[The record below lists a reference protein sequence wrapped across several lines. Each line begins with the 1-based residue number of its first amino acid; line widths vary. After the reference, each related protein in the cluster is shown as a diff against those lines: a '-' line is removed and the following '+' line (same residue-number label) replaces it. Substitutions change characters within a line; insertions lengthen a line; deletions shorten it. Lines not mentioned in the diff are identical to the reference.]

1 MININDKKTNDEI
14 INKDD
19 DFIFLTEHID
29 GRPLVGEQSSELK
42 NISNWFNPIDE
53 FTRLTIFHHL
63 MSRPTSDST
72 YNYHVLIQ
80 IGGDDSVA
88 KSTGRLLAKFP
99 SNSLVIQF
107 DIKNEQWK
115 VLHGDLQT
123 QVKGKIRWAV
133 IGHGQYTGR
142 NQQSH
147 LEGYQ
152 AYQLITGLKYLK
164 NDVLKA
170 YPPNKI
176 VLAGCQLGR
185 GGVNENF
192 VFRASVELAK
202 YGIYLPVVGYNRPI
216 GITSDSKKITWPYNL
231 AGEKQST
238 KNWRLEININQTNQ
252 QSYINGKHASLY
264 FIDELRSG
272 ELEVW
277 QLIKDEHSTAM
288 DIFRDPNNEYKIDID
303 LIKKVAFNHDAYAI
317 FKQKLNAKETQFN
330 SDFRSEL
337 IREYE
342 NVGILETPLW
352 LMINKI
358 NVNANPQ
365 KINDTVK
372 IIIRSGR
379 GVVGKKYAEDLVNEL
394 PNSTL
399 LFQLNPNTM
408 EFFSEYGDIEHL
420 LKVTKQQWILID
432 NIHSEPGFIQNYAN
446 SLNVLKTRYG
456 FKMPENIIL
465 YLTDKKALLTKEEKV
480 IFGEELTS
488 KLKTNGIYT
497 KVFFENNFEPRH
509 KIKALLEDIS
519 IGNLLAEHIDI
530 NKHLYLKG
538 YFTFQD
544 GSVDKNK
551 INIAAYDPIIS
562 KKINKICDA
571 ENENDFSHM
580 WNSIFIDDDTTS
592 IKQQAI
598 EVKNILEFLS
608 LQPEKINYLG
618 KQSIKRLSE
627 LFPSGQGF
635 NHAEVLKLVQ
645 DPMKLREYNQYIDD
659 FLILYI
665 DIKTPFG
672 NEKSLKK
679 EFRLTLDLHE
689 KRKSNY
695 AALSQLSY
703 KVGFN
708 VTVNKLP
715 VEIHSFENICFLRF
729 LQHSNLTD
737 EQSLQLNEKF
747 EVLTKLTRKKELS
760 NITNKEQE
768 VLNRFDEIYQS
779 NLDLLGAVSNEINE
793 QSHILLFDN
802 MENNQIITF
811 QSDKEIYTITSYS
824 RNDKYFLTLSDTTGV
839 ELVIGHS
846 EFNQAKKHLSNVF
859 NDYINQEITQE
870 DGSVSTR
877 GNIAG
882 FKHKVGEA
890 LFGEVQ
896 IINTESEAYLRM
908 RQSIM
913 SELDIFFKSSAI
925 SVIDDTE
932 VTFGEQVTSLNKLR
946 DIGATINGEPLD
958 FKHIQVLNW
967 EGDVKFN
974 PDKLAFQLT
983 FLTEDLKDTNLIK
996 MLNKSLQN
1004 DQITRRID
1012 VNSEIQPRAV
1022 LHEQLQIIQGSQ
1034 LDNQAGVDK
1043 AVGDLRRIGM
1053 KLPAYAKIANYSG
1066 QGIGSTGIFLTI
1078 NSVYQLIDELDNP
1091 ALSEQEKREMQ
1102 KNLDLACAN
1111 AFFNYGDMVLQPILL
1126 KLAYKQYGSFNVS
1139 SKITA
1144 RITIIFNLIGMGLD
1158 IYQACEAFEQLDRVT
1173 NDKERQD
1180 LIVNGSLS
1188 IANIIVGG
1196 VTIIGIIIG
1205 SSVIPVVGLIVA
1217 GSLLIGGMVYTGIR
1231 AVEQIEDELGES
1243 LCWDEK
1249 AREGI
1254 RAALGFPPSD
1264 NILNRFSYKQHLAH
1278 FKNIN
1283 WQQDLDMFK
1292 SSFLYQGFDE
1302 HLQLVG
1308 KPILV
1313 EHIKHYIYYRN
1324 NSKIISS
1331 VEFVDVDSRGPLS
1344 HIDSDEIGPYYTIE
1358 QINFIRE
1365 NYHYDSQDNRW
1376 IKSFQT
1382 QRVNELNFN
1391 YRFRL
1396 VNKTPPIAY
1405 KNIGE
1410 EVANDI
1416 LVLNP
1421 EYDSL
1426 LLKQFLHKNELTTS
1440 YNIKKKQSVAT
1451 QLSSLSA
1458 SELRLFQ
1465 ARNNYTNTIH
1475 PDINNDI
1482 RVNRLGEEFL
1492 NQPIDI
1498 ARELLSENPR
1508 VIYEGMQNIG
1518 YRYENEAKQKNIS
1531 FNPGNGIDVIVG
1543 KKNSKNL
1550 FNINA
1555 GSKFLVGGEK
1565 DDITNLSLLFDN
1577 NIEEINEIY
1586 FDGNGGNNSIIIKDF
1601 PSNSKIDIDLNKE
1614 TSEVAFINH
1623 KVKKIHLHNV
1633 NDVMLIGDSSTTTEL
1648 LGNKESNTL
1657 DAGAMIAFIQGM
1669 EGDDHLIFE
1678 SGIVNGGEGDD
1689 NYFLR
1694 RVDWRNNQDEL
1705 NDDLLEL
1712 SAVIIE
1718 KIQGQSRVNL
1728 GYMLSEIKG
1737 ASISGNDLILTIEMK
1752 LEEPETK
1759 ILTLN
1764 VTLKNTYRID
1774 SNGRGIFHR
1783 YQLYTRDGFVLNTKL
1798 NNLDLSASHIISENI
1813 FNITYQGGAS
1823 STMSIDESE
1832 KTISVDNEIYDQPLW
1847 GDFKFHGLASKLE
1860 YKGENNDGHLLMVSR
1875 NSYITVTKGRD
1886 VYQVNPD
1893 QIFQGKIIFDFSNIK
1908 PEMENEFDMTI
1919 LLPYENGF
1927 DIKALGKS
1935 IFLYD
1940 KFSNEKIE
1948 ISFINL
1954 SYQISKEIHIKDGH
1968 GNLFRIKMGQDS
1980 YNIEPIEFLE
1990 LPTVNNDYIKIPK
2003 GYNFRYPI
2011 LDTNNG
2017 DDLIDDNSM
2026 IGNIINSGDG
2036 NDIIISN
2043 GGGNVLYGG
2052 NGDDYVYGGENSDLI
2067 LSDLGNDKLDGQGGN
2082 DHYLIDG
2089 SKGGGNT
2096 EILDQVG
2103 FNNIHLFNFKTQYE
2117 VIDEREETYHIYTSQ
2132 SNLRTVKVK
2141 MPKNNENSNNQVC
2154 HHQRL
2159 PSHMPAHIHNDGMAH
2174 LVRYLA
2180 EQRQYKK
2187 ELTPEQIWHP
2197 MDEFKNFSNELNF
2210 SSIIDTKTKNIHISE
2225 NTPFRRLFIRTKGP
2239 EQKVWDRSGV
2249 GRVFKAQA
2257 VTGAI
2262 SIPDGIY
2269 GNNVLYASISD
2280 TNLYGGE
2287 GNDVFISNGS
2297 NGLLTD
2303 ASGKN
2308 SFIING
2314 EIVGW
2319 NSLYSLGGEN
2329 TIYLINF
2336 NKDVIR
2342 EEPDHRSNATRYTY
2356 TSDQG
2361 RSVKIFQYPN
2371 TIAPTVVHV
2380 QSLEGQN
2387 EHSTQQ
2393 KLNHLV
2399 ETLATLRLQDE
2410 ENCIGIQDIEY
2421 LQKNWEP
2428 TNLVDNYMKKA
2439 S

>member
-1 MININDKKTNDEI
+1 MMNINDKKTNDEI
-14 INKDD
+14 ANKDD
-19 DFIFLTEHID
+19 DLIFFTEHVD
-29 GRPLVGEQSSELK
+29 DRPLVGEQSSELK

-53 FTRLTIFHHL
+53 FMRLKIFNHI
-63 MSRPTSDST
+63 MSKPINDST
-72 YNYHVLIQ
+72 YDYHVLIQ
-80 IGGDDSVA
+80 IGGDDAAA

-99 SNSLVIQF
+99 NNSLVIQF

-123 QVKGKIRWAV
+123 KVNGKIRWV
-133 IGHGQYTGR
+133 VVGHGQYTGR

-147 LEGYQ
+147 FEGYQ
-152 AYQLITGLKYLK
+152 AYQLIAGLRYLK
-164 NDVLKA
+164 SYVLKA

-185 GGVNENF
+185 GGLNENF

-202 YGIYLPVVGYNRPI
+202 QGIYLPVVGYNRPI
-216 GITSDSKKITWPYNL
+216 GVTSDSKKITWPYDL

-252 QSYINGKHASLY
+252 QGYINGKHASLY
-264 FIDELRSG
+264 FIDELRSS

-277 QLIKDEHSTAM
+277 QLIKDDHSTAM
-288 DIFRDPNNEYKIDID
+288 DIFRNPNNEYKIDVD

-317 FKQKLNAKETQFN
+317 FKQKLNAKDTQFN

-342 NVGILETPLW
+342 SVGILETPLW
-352 LMINKI
+352 LMINK
-358 NVNANPQ
+358 NDVNANPQ
-365 KINDTVK
+365 KFNDTVK

-379 GVVGKKYAEDLVNEL
+379 GAVGKKYAEDLVKDSPDSTLVFQVN
-394 PNSTL
+394 PNS
-399 LFQLNPNTM
+399 M

-420 LKVTKQQWILID
+420 LKASKQQWILID
-432 NIHSEPGFIQNYAN
+432 NLHSEPGFIQNYAN
-446 SLNVLKTRYG
+446 LLNVLKTRYG
-456 FKMPENIIL
+456 FKVPENIIL

-488 KLKTNGIYT
+488 NLKTNGIYT
-497 KVFFENNFEPRH
+497 KIFLENNFESRH
-509 KIKALLEDIS
+509 KIRALLEDIS
-519 IGNLLAEHIDI
+519 IGNLLVEHIDI

-551 INIAAYDPIIS
+551 LKIAAYDPIIS

-571 ENENDFSHM
+571 ESENDFSHM
-580 WNSIFIDDDTTS
+580 WDSIFIDDDTTRV
-592 IKQQAI
+592 KQQAI
-598 EVKNILEFLS
+598 EVKDILEFLS
-608 LQPEKINYLG
+608 HQPEKINYLS
-618 KQSIKRLSE
+618 KQSINRLSE
-627 LFPSGQGF
+627 LFPSRQGF

-645 DPMKLREYNQYIDD
+645 DPIKLREYNQHIEN
-659 FLILYI
+659 FLIVYI
-665 DIKTPFG
+665 DIETPFADK
-672 NEKSLKK
+672 KSLRK
-679 EFRLTLDLHE
+679 EFKLILDLNEIQKYNH
-689 KRKSNY
+689 S
-695 AALSQLSY
+695 ALSKFSY
-703 KVGFN
+703 KEGFD
-708 VTVNKLP
+708 VAVNKLP
-715 VEIHSFENICFLRF
+715 VEIHSFENICFLHF
-729 LQHSNLTD
+729 LQYSNLTD
-737 EQSLQLNEKF
+737 EQSLQLKEKIGI
-747 EVLTKLTRKKELS
+747 LTKLTRKKALGHIS
-760 NITNKEQE
+760 TQEQSF
-768 VLNRFDEIYQS
+768 LNRLDEIYQLNS
-779 NLDLLGAVSNEINE
+779 DLSGAVSNEISE
-793 QSHILLFDN
+793 QSHLLLFEKI
-802 MENNQIITF
+802 ENNQIITF
-811 QSDKEIYTITSYS
+811 QSDEEIYTITSYS

-839 ELVIGHS
+839 ELIISHS
-846 EFNQAKKHLSNVF
+846 EFSQAKKHLSSVF
-859 NDYINQEITQE
+859 NEYINQEITKE
-870 DGSVSTR
+870 DGTISTR
-877 GNIAG
+877 GSTAG

-896 IINTESEAYLRM
+896 IINTKSEAYLRM
-908 RQSIM
+908 QQSMI
-913 SELDIFFKSSAI
+913 SELDTFFKSSGI
-925 SVIDDTE
+925 SVTDDSE
-932 VTFGEQVTSLNKLR
+932 IIFGEQVTSLKKLR
-946 DIGATINGEPLD
+946 DIGVTINSEPLD
-958 FKHIQVLNW
+958 FKHIQNPNW
-967 EGDVKFN
+967 EDNVKFN
-974 PDKLAFQLT
+974 PDKLAFKLT
-983 FLTEDLKDTNLIK
+983 FLTGNEKDINLIK
-996 MLNKSLQN
+996 QLNKSLQ
-1004 DQITRRID
+1004 DDHIIRRID
-1012 VNSEIQPRAV
+1012 VNSMIQPRAV
-1022 LHEQLQIIQGSQ
+1022 LQEQLQIIQKSQ
-1034 LDNQAGVDK
+1034 FDNQASVDK
-1043 AVGDLRRIGM
+1043 IVHDLRRIGV
-1053 KLPAYAKIANYSG
+1053 KLPVYARMANYFG
-1066 QGIGSTGIFLTI
+1066 QGIGSTGMFLTI

-1091 ALSEQEKREMQ
+1091 NLSEQERREIQ

-1126 KLAYKQYGSFNVS
+1126 KLAYKQAGSFNAS

-1158 IYQACEAFEQLDRVT
+1158 IYQASEAFEQLDEVT

-1180 LIVNGSLS
+1180 LIVSGSLS

-1196 VTIIGIIIG
+1196 VTMIGIIIG
-1205 SSVIPVVGLIVA
+1205 SSAIPVVGLIVA

-1231 AVEQIEDELGES
+1231 AVEKIEEELGES
-1243 LCWDEK
+1243 LDWDEK

-1264 NILNRFSYKQHLAH
+1264 NILNRFSYKQHLTY

-1283 WQQDLDMFK
+1283 WQQDLDTFK

-1313 EHIKHYIYYRN
+1313 EHIKYYIYYRN
-1324 NSKIISS
+1324 ISKIISS
-1331 VEFVDVDSRGPLS
+1331 TEFGDVDKSEALR

-1365 NYHYDSQDNRW
+1365 NYHYESQYSRW
-1376 IKSFQT
+1376 VKNSQT
-1382 QRVNELNFN
+1382 QRVNEISFN

-1396 VNKTPPIAY
+1396 VNKTAPIAY

-1416 LVLNP
+1416 IVLNP

-1426 LLKQFLHKNELTTS
+1426 MLTEFLDKNKLVTS
-1440 YNIKKKQSVAT
+1440 YKIKKNQSVAT

-1475 PDINNDI
+1475 PDINSDV
-1482 RVNRLGEEFL
+1482 RVNRLGNEFL

-1531 FNPGNGIDVIVG
+1531 FNPGNGRDIIVG
-1543 KKNSKNL
+1543 KKDSRNL

-1565 DDITNLSLLFDN
+1565 NDITNLSLLFKYD
-1577 NIEEINEIY
+1577 IEESNEIY
-1586 FDGNGGNNSIIIKDF
+1586 FDGNGGNNSIIIKDI
-1601 PSNSKIDIDLNKE
+1601 PSNSKIDIDLNKR

-1623 KVKKIHLHNV
+1623 KVKKVHLRNV
-1633 NDVMLIGDSSTTTEL
+1633 NDVMLIGDSSTTAEL

-1657 DAGAMIAFIQGM
+1657 DAGTMIAFIQGM

-1694 RVDWRNNQDEL
+1694 RVDWRNNQNEL

-1718 KIQGQSRVNL
+1718 NTQGQSRVNL

-1737 ASISGNDLILTIEMK
+1737 ASIFGNDLILTIEMK
-1752 LEEPETK
+1752 SAEPETK
-1759 ILTLN
+1759 VLTLN
-1764 VTLKNTYRID
+1764 VTLKNTYKID
-1774 SNGRGIFHR
+1774 SGGRGMFHR

-1798 NNLDLSASHIISENI
+1798 NNLDPSASHIISENI

-1823 STMSIDESE
+1823 STISIDESE
-1832 KTISVDNEIYDQPLW
+1832 KTISVDAEIYHQPSW
-1847 GDFKFHGLASKLE
+1847 GNFKFHGLASKLE
-1860 YKGENNDGHLLMVSR
+1860 YKGGSNDDHLLMVSR
-1875 NSYITVTKGRD
+1875 NSHIMVTKGKD

-1908 PEMENEFDMTI
+1908 PGVENEFDMTI

-1927 DIKALGKS
+1927 NIKSLGKS

-1940 KFSNEKIE
+1940 KFGNDKIE

-1954 SYQISKEIHIKDGH
+1954 SYPISKEVYIKDGH
-1968 GNLFRIKMGQDS
+1968 GNLFRIKIGQDS
-1980 YNIEPIEFLE
+1980 HNIELIECLE
-1990 LPTVNNDYIKIPK
+1990 LPTENDDYIKIPK

-2011 LDTNNG
+2011 LDANDG
-2017 DDLIDDNSM
+2017 DDLIEDNSM
-2026 IGNIINSGDG
+2026 IGNIINSGEG
-2036 NDIIISN
+2036 NDIIISH

-2067 LSDLGNDKLDGQGGN
+2067 LSDLGNDKLNGQGGD

-2096 EILDQVG
+2096 EISDQIG
-2103 FNNIHLFNFKTQYE
+2103 FNSIHLFNFKAQYE
-2117 VIDEREETYHIYTSQ
+2117 VIDEREETYHLYTSQ

-2141 MPKNNENSNNQVC
+2141 MPQNNNNKIY
-2154 HHQRL
+2154 HHEWL
-2159 PSHMPAHIHNDGMAH
+2159 PSHMPVHIHNDGMAH

-2187 ELTPEQIWHP
+2187 ELAPEQIWHP
-2197 MDEFKNFSNELNF
+2197 MDEFKKFSNELSF
-2210 SSIIDTKTKNIHISE
+2210 LSIFNTKTKNIHISD
-2225 NTPFRRLFIRTKGP
+2225 NTPFRRLYIRTSGS
-2239 EQKVWDRSGV
+2239 EQKIWDKSGI

-2257 VTGAI
+2257 VIGAI
-2262 SIPDGIY
+2262 SIPDGVY
-2269 GNNVLYASISD
+2269 GNNVLYASTSD

-2303 ASGKN
+2303 ANGKN
-2308 SFIING
+2308 RFIING

-2319 NSLYSLGGEN
+2319 NSLYNLGGEN

-2342 EEPDHRSNATRYTY
+2342 EEPDHRSNATRYIY
-2356 TSDQG
+2356 TSEQG

-2393 KLNHLV
+2393 KLDHLV

-2410 ENCIGIQDIEY
+2410 EKGIGIQDIEH
-2421 LQKNWEP
+2421 LQLNWEP
-2428 TNLVDNYMKKA
+2428 ASFVDNYMKKA

>member
-1 MININDKKTNDEI
+1 M
-14 INKDD
+14 
-19 DFIFLTEHID
+19 
-29 GRPLVGEQSSELK
+29 
-42 NISNWFNPIDE
+42 W
-53 FTRLTIFHHL
+53 
-63 MSRPTSDST
+63 
-72 YNYHVLIQ
+72 
-80 IGGDDSVA
+80 
-88 KSTGRLLAKFP
+88 
-99 SNSLVIQF
+99 
-107 DIKNEQWK
+107 
-115 VLHGDLQT
+115 DL
-123 QVKGKIRWAV
+123 
-133 IGHGQYTGR
+133 
-142 NQQSH
+142 
-147 LEGYQ
+147 
-152 AYQLITGLKYLK
+152 
-164 NDVLKA
+164 
-170 YPPNKI
+170 
-176 VLAGCQLGR
+176 
-185 GGVNENF
+185 
-192 VFRASVELAK
+192 
-202 YGIYLPVVGYNRPI
+202 
-216 GITSDSKKITWPYNL
+216 
-231 AGEKQST
+231 
-238 KNWRLEININQTNQ
+238 
-252 QSYINGKHASLY
+252 
-264 FIDELRSG
+264 
-272 ELEVW
+272 
-277 QLIKDEHSTAM
+277 
-288 DIFRDPNNEYKIDID
+288 
-303 LIKKVAFNHDAYAI
+303 
-317 FKQKLNAKETQFN
+317 
-330 SDFRSEL
+330 
-337 IREYE
+337 
-342 NVGILETPLW
+342 
-352 LMINKI
+352 
-358 NVNANPQ
+358 
-365 KINDTVK
+365 
-372 IIIRSGR
+372 
-379 GVVGKKYAEDLVNEL
+379 
-394 PNSTL
+394 
-399 LFQLNPNTM
+399 
-408 EFFSEYGDIEHL
+408 
-420 LKVTKQQWILID
+420 
-432 NIHSEPGFIQNYAN
+432 
-446 SLNVLKTRYG
+446 
-456 FKMPENIIL
+456 
-465 YLTDKKALLTKEEKV
+465 
-480 IFGEELTS
+480 
-488 KLKTNGIYT
+488 
-497 KVFFENNFEPRH
+497 
-509 KIKALLEDIS
+509 
-519 IGNLLAEHIDI
+519 
-530 NKHLYLKG
+530 
-538 YFTFQD
+538 
-544 GSVDKNK
+544 
-551 INIAAYDPIIS
+551 
-562 KKINKICDA
+562 
-571 ENENDFSHM
+571 
-580 WNSIFIDDDTTS
+580 IFIDDDTTGV
-592 IKQQAI
+592 KQQAI
-598 EVKNILEFLS
+598 EVKEILGFLS
-608 LQPEKINYLG
+608 QQPEKLNYLS
-618 KQSIKRLSE
+618 QLSINRLNA
-627 LFPSGQGF
+627 LFPSGKGF

-645 DPMKLREYNQYIDD
+645 DPIKLREYNQYIDD
-659 FLILYI
+659 LLMLYI
-665 DIKTPFG
+665 DIEPSSG
-672 NEKSLKK
+672 NDNSLKK
-679 EFRLTLDLHE
+679 EFGLILDLHE
-689 KRKSNY
+689 KIKFNY

-703 KVGFN
+703 KEGFD
-708 VTVNKLP
+708 VAVNKLP
-715 VEIHSFENICFLRF
+715 VEMHSFENIYLLHF
-729 LQHSNLTD
+729 LQYSNLTD
-737 EQSLQLNEKF
+737 EQSLQLKEKL

-760 NITNKEQE
+760 NITSKEQE
-768 VLNRFDEIYQS
+768 VLNKFDEIYQS
-779 NLDLLGAVSNEINE
+779 NFDLLGAVSNEIDE
-793 QSHILLFDN
+793 QSHKLLFEN
-802 MENNQIITF
+802 IENNQNITF
-811 QSDKEIYTITSYS
+811 QSDKETYTITSYS

-846 EFNQAKKHLSNVF
+846 EFSQAKKHLSSVF
-859 NDYINQEITQE
+859 NEYINQEMTQE
-870 DGSVSTR
+870 DGKISTR

-896 IINTESEAYLRM
+896 IINTKSEAYQSM
-908 RQSIM
+908 QQSII
-913 SELDIFFKSSAI
+913 SELDTFFKSSGI
-925 SVIDDTE
+925 SVTDDSE
-932 VTFGEQVTSLNKLR
+932 IIFYEQVTSLKKLR
-946 DIGATINGEPLD
+946 DIGATINSEPLD
-958 FKHIQVLNW
+958 FKHTQLPNW
-967 EGDVKFN
+967 EDNVKFN

-983 FLTEDLKDTNLIK
+983 FLTENEKDINLIK
-996 MLNKSLQN
+996 MINKSLQ
-1004 DQITRRID
+1004 DDHITRRID
-1012 VNSEIQPRAV
+1012 VNSMIQPRAV
-1022 LHEQLQIIQGSQ
+1022 LQEQLQIIQKSQ
-1034 LDNQAGVDK
+1034 LDNPVGVDK
-1043 AVGDLRRIGM
+1043 TIEDLRRIGI
-1053 KLPAYAKIANYSG
+1053 KLPTYAKIANYFG

-1091 ALSEQEKREMQ
+1091 NLLEKERREIQ

-1126 KLAYKQYGSFNVS
+1126 KLAYKQAGSFNVS

-1196 VTIIGIIIG
+1196 VTMIGIIIG
-1205 SSVIPVVGLIVA
+1205 SSAIPVVGLIVA

-1231 AVEQIEDELGES
+1231 AVEKIEEELGES
-1243 LCWDEK
+1243 LGWDEK

-1264 NILNRFSYKQHLAH
+1264 NILNRFSYKQHLAY

-1283 WQQDLDMFK
+1283 WQQDLDTFK

-1331 VEFVDVDSRGPLS
+1331 AEFADVDNRGPLS

-1376 IKSFQT
+1376 VKSFQT

-1396 VNKTPPIAY
+1396 VNKTAPIAY

-1416 LVLNP
+1416 IVLNP

-1426 LLKQFLHKNELTTS
+1426 LLKQFLHKNELTTF

-1482 RVNRLGEEFL
+1482 RVNRLGSEFL

-1498 ARELLSENPR
+1498 ARELLSEKPR

-1531 FNPGNGIDVIVG
+1531 FNPGNGTDIIVG
-1543 KKNSKNL
+1543 KKDSRNL

-1565 DDITNLSLLFDN
+1565 DDITNLSLLFEYDVKEN
-1577 NIEEINEIY
+1577 NEIY
-1586 FDGNGGNNSIIIKDF
+1586 FDGNGGNNSIIIKDI
-1601 PSNSKIDIDLNKE
+1601 PSNSKIDIDLNKG

-1623 KVKKIHLHNV
+1623 KVKKVNLCNV
-1633 NDVMLIGDSSTTTEL
+1633 NDVMLIGHSTSTAEL

-1669 EGDDHLIFE
+1669 EGDDQLIFE
-1678 SGIVNGGEGDD
+1678 SGIVNGGEGNDS
-1689 NYFLR
+1689 YFLR
-1694 RVDWRNNQDEL
+1694 RVDWHNNQDKL
-1705 NDDLLEL
+1705 NDNLLEL

-1718 KIQGQSRVNL
+1718 NTQGQSRVNL
-1728 GYMLSEIKG
+1728 GYMLSEIKD

-1752 LEEPETK
+1752 SAEPETK
-1759 ILTLN
+1759 VLTLT
-1764 VTLKNTYRID
+1764 VTLKNMYKTD

-1783 YQLYTRDGFVLNTKL
+1783 YQLYTKDGFVLNTKL
-1798 NNLDLSASHIISENI
+1798 NNLDSSASHIISENI

-1832 KTISVDNEIYDQPLW
+1832 KTISVDNKIYGQPLW

-1860 YKGENNDGHLLMVSR
+1860 YKGESNDDHLLMVSR
-1875 NSYITVTKGRD
+1875 NSHIMVTKGRD

-1908 PEMENEFDMTI
+1908 SEMENEFDMTI

-1927 DIKALGKS
+1927 DIKALGTS

-1954 SYQISKEIHIKDGH
+1954 SYPISKEVYIKDGH

-1980 YNIEPIEFLE
+1980 HNIEPIECLE
-1990 LPTVNNDYIKIPK
+1990 LPSENDDYIKIPK

-2011 LDTNNG
+2011 LDANNG
-2017 DDLIDDNSM
+2017 DDLIEDNSM
-2026 IGNIINSGDG
+2026 IGNIINSGEG
-2036 NDIIISN
+2036 NDIIITN

-2052 NGDDYVYGGENSDLI
+2052 SGDDYVYGGENSDLI
-2067 LSDLGNDKLDGQGGN
+2067 LSDLGNDKLDGQGGD

-2089 SKGGGNT
+2089 SKEVGNT
-2096 EILDQVG
+2096 EILDQIG
-2103 FNNIHLFNFKTQYE
+2103 FNSIHLFNFKAQYA
-2117 VIDEREETYHIYTSQ
+2117 VIDEREETYHLYTSQ

-2141 MPKNNENSNNQVC
+2141 MPQNNKNSNNQVY

-2197 MDEFKNFSNELNF
+2197 MDEFKNFSNELSF
-2210 SSIIDTKTKNIHISE
+2210 SSILDTKIKNIHISE

-2269 GNNVLYASISD
+2269 GHNVLYASTSD

-2342 EEPDHRSNATRYTY
+2342 EEPDHRSNATRYIY
-2356 TSDQG
+2356 TSEQG

-2380 QSLEGQN
+2380 RSLEGQN

-2399 ETLATLRLQDE
+2399 ETLAALRLQDE
-2410 ENCIGIQDIEY
+2410 EKCIGIQDIEH

-2428 TNLVDNYMKKA
+2428 ANLVDNYMKKA

>member
-1 MININDKKTNDEI
+1 MINVNDKKTNDKI

-19 DFIFLTEHID
+19 DLIFLTEHID
-29 GRPLVGEQSSELK
+29 GSPLVGEQSSELK
-42 NISNWFNPIDE
+42 NISNWHNPIDE
-53 FTRLTIFHHL
+53 FTRLKITHHL
-63 MSRPTSDST
+63 MSKPTSDST
-72 YNYHVLIQ
+72 YDYHVLIQ
-80 IGGDDSVA
+80 IGGDDIAA
-88 KSTGRLLAKFP
+88 KLTGRLLAKFP
-99 SNSLVIQF
+99 NNSLVIQF
-107 DIKNEQWK
+107 DIANEQWK

-123 QVKGKIRWAV
+123 QVNGKIRWAV
-133 IGHGQYTGR
+133 IGHGKYNGR
-142 NQQSH
+142 NQQSQF
-147 LEGYQ
+147 EGYQ
-152 AYQLITGLKYLK
+152 AHQVIAGLKYLK
-164 NDVLKA
+164 NHVLKA

-176 VLAGCQLGR
+176 VLAGCQLGL

-202 YGIYLPVVGYNRPI
+202 HGIYLPVVGYNRI
-216 GITSDSKKITWPYNL
+216 ISITQNSNKITWPYGL
-231 AGEKQST
+231 TGEMQST
-238 KNWRLEININQTNQ
+238 ENWRLEININQTNQ
-252 QSYINGKHASLY
+252 QAYINGKHASLY

-317 FKQKLNAKETQFN
+317 FKQKLNMKDIQFN
-330 SDFRSEL
+330 SHFRTEL

-342 NVGILETPLW
+342 SVGIFETPLW
-352 LMINKI
+352 LMINKGDM
-358 NVNANPQ
+358 NAELQ
-365 KINDTVK
+365 KNNDTVK

-379 GVVGKKYAEDLVNEL
+379 GVAGKKYAEDLVKDS
-394 PNSTL
+394 PDSAL

-408 EFFSEYGDIEHL
+408 EFFSEYGDPENL
-420 LKVTKQQWILID
+420 LKASKQQWILID
-432 NIHSEPGFIQNYAN
+432 NLHSEPGFIQHYAN
-446 SLNVLKTRYG
+446 SLNVLKTRYS

-465 YLTDKKALLTKEEKV
+465 YLTDEKALLTKDEKV
-480 IFGEELTS
+480 IFSEELTS
-488 KLKTNGIYT
+488 KLKINGIYT
-497 KVFFENNFEPRH
+497 KVFLGSNFELRQ
-509 KIKALLEDIS
+509 KIRSLLENIS
-519 IGNLLAEHIDI
+519 IGNLFVDHIDI
-530 NKHLYLKG
+530 DRHSYLKG
-538 YFTFQD
+538 YFSLQD
-544 GSVDKNK
+544 GGIDKK
-551 INIAAYDPIIS
+551 KLNIAAYDPIIS
-562 KKINKICDA
+562 KKINTICDA
-571 ENENDFSHM
+571 ENENNFSQM
-580 WNSIFIDDDTTS
+580 LDLIFIDDDTTGV
-592 IKQQAI
+592 KQQAI
-598 EVKNILEFLS
+598 EAKGVLEFLS
-608 LQPEKINYLG
+608 HQPEKLNYLSQ
-618 KQSIKRLSE
+618 QSINRLSA

-645 DPMKLREYNQYIDD
+645 DPIKLREYNQYIDD
-659 FLILYI
+659 LLMLYI
-665 DIKTPFG
+665 DIETPFG

-679 EFRLTLDLHE
+679 EFRLILDLHE
-689 KRKSNY
+689 KLKSNY

-703 KVGFN
+703 KEGFD
-708 VTVNKLP
+708 VAVNKLP
-715 VEIHSFENICFLRF
+715 VEMHSFENIYLLHF

-747 EVLTKLTRKKELS
+747 EVLTKLIRKKELS
-760 NITNKEQE
+760 NITSKEQG
-768 VLNRFDEIYQS
+768 VLNKFDEIYQS
-779 NLDLLGAVSNEINE
+779 NFDLLGAVSNEINE

-846 EFNQAKKHLSNVF
+846 EFSQAKKHLSNVF

-896 IINTESEAYLRM
+896 IINTESEVYLRM

-958 FKHIQVLNW
+958 FKHIQVPNW
-967 EGDVKFN
+967 EGDVKFD

-1022 LHEQLQIIQGSQ
+1022 LYEQLQIIQGSQ
-1034 LDNQAGVDK
+1034 LDSQAGVDK
-1043 AVGDLRRIGM
+1043 TVGDLRRIGI
-1053 KLPAYAKIANYSG
+1053 KLPAYAKIANYFG
-1066 QGIGSTGIFLTI
+1066 QGVGSTGIFLTI

-1091 ALSEQEKREMQ
+1091 NLSDKERREIQ
-1102 KNLDLACAN
+1102 RNLDLVCAN

-1126 KLAYKQYGSFNVS
+1126 KLAYKQAGSFNAS

-1158 IYQACEAFEQLDRVT
+1158 IYQACEAFEQLDKVT

-1188 IANIIVGG
+1188 IANIVVAG
-1196 VTIIGIIIG
+1196 VTMIGIIIG

-1231 AVEQIEDELGES
+1231 AVEKIEEELGDS
-1243 LCWDEK
+1243 LDWDEK

-1264 NILNRFSYKQHLAH
+1264 NILNRFSYKQYLTY

-1283 WQQDLDMFK
+1283 WQQDLDAFK
-1292 SSFLYQGFDE
+1292 LSFLYQGFDE

-1308 KPILV
+1308 KPILA
-1313 EHIKHYIYYRN
+1313 EHIKYYIYYRN
-1324 NSKIISS
+1324 NSKIINST
-1331 VEFVDVDSRGPLS
+1331 EFADVDKSEPLR
-1344 HIDSDEIGPYYTIE
+1344 HIDSDEVGPYYTIE

-1365 NYHYDSQDNRW
+1365 NYQYDPHDKRW
-1376 IKSFQT
+1376 VKSDQT

-1396 VNKTPPIAY
+1396 VHKTAPIAY

-1416 LVLNP
+1416 IVLNP

-1426 LLKQFLHKNELTTS
+1426 LLKQFLHKKELINS

-1465 ARNNYTNTIH
+1465 SRNNYTNTIH

-1482 RVNRLGEEFL
+1482 RVNRLGNEFL
-1492 NQPIDI
+1492 NQPVDI
-1498 ARELLSENPR
+1498 ARELLSEKPR

-1518 YRYENEAKQKNIS
+1518 YRYENEAKKKNIS
-1531 FNPGNGIDVIVG
+1531 FNSGNGTDIIIG
-1543 KKNSKNL
+1543 KKDSRNL
-1550 FNINA
+1550 FNINV
-1555 GSKFLVGGEK
+1555 GSKLLVGGEK
-1565 DDITNLSLLFDN
+1565 DDITNLSLLFEHDV
-1577 NIEEINEIY
+1577 EENNEIY
-1586 FDGNGGNNSIIIKDF
+1586 FDGNGGNNTIIIKDIPF
-1601 PSNSKIDIDLNKE
+1601 KSKIDINLNNR
-1614 TSEVAFINH
+1614 TSVVAFNSH
-1623 KVKKIHLHNV
+1623 KIKNIHLRNV
-1633 NDVMLIGDSSTTTEL
+1633 HDVMLIGDSSSKAEL

-1657 DAGAMIAFIQGM
+1657 DAGATFAFIHGM
-1669 EGDDHLIFE
+1669 EGDDQLIFE
-1678 SGIVNGGEGDD
+1678 SGIANGGEGNDS
-1689 NYFLR
+1689 YFLR
-1694 RVDWRNNQDEL
+1694 RIDWHNNQDEL
-1705 NDDLLEL
+1705 NNDLLEL

-1718 KIQGQSRVNL
+1718 NTESQSRVNL
-1728 GYMLSEIKG
+1728 GYTLNEIKG
-1737 ASISGNDLILTIEMK
+1737 VSISGNDLILTIEMK
-1752 LEEPETK
+1752 SAEPEIK
-1759 ILTLN
+1759 VLTLN
-1764 VTLKNTYRID
+1764 VTLKNTYKID
-1774 SNGRGIFHR
+1774 NNGREIFHR
-1783 YQLYTRDGFVLNTKL
+1783 YQLYTKDGFVLNTKL
-1798 NNLDLSASHIISENI
+1798 NHLDSSASHIISENI

-1823 STMSIDESE
+1823 STISIDESE
-1832 KTISVDNEIYDQPLW
+1832 KTISVDNKIYGQPLW

-1860 YKGENNDGHLLMVSR
+1860 YKGKSNDDHLLMVSR
-1875 NSYITVTKGRD
+1875 NSHIMVTKGRD

-1908 PEMENEFDMTI
+1908 PEMEDEFDMTI
-1919 LLPYENGF
+1919 LLPYENGL
-1927 DIKALGKS
+1927 DIKTLGTS
-1935 IFLYD
+1935 MFLYD

-1954 SYQISKEIHIKDGH
+1954 SYPISKEIYIKDGH
-1968 GNLFRIKMGQDS
+1968 ANLFRIKMGQDS
-1980 YNIEPIEFLE
+1980 HNIEPIECLE
-1990 LPTVNNDYIKIPK
+1990 LPTVNDDYIKIPK

-2017 DDLIDDNSM
+2017 DDLIEDNSM
-2026 IGNIINSGDG
+2026 IGNIINSGEG

-2043 GGGNVLYGG
+2043 GGVNVLYGG

-2067 LSDLGNDKLDGQGGN
+2067 LSDLGNDKLDGQEGD

-2103 FNNIHLFNFKTQYE
+2103 FNNIHLFNFKAQYE
-2117 VIDEREETYHIYTSQ
+2117 VIDERGETYHLYTSQ

-2141 MPKNNENSNNQVC
+2141 MPQNNKNSNNQVY

-2159 PSHMPAHIHNDGMAH
+2159 PSHMPVHIHNDGMAH

-2180 EQRQYKK
+2180 EQRQYKR
-2187 ELTPEQIWHP
+2187 ELAPEQIWHP
-2197 MDEFKNFSNELNF
+2197 MDEFKNFSNELSF
-2210 SSIIDTKTKNIHISE
+2210 SSILDTKTKNIHISE
-2225 NTPFRRLFIRTKGP
+2225 NTPFRRLFIRTRGP

-2269 GNNVLYASISD
+2269 GNNVLYASTSD

-2342 EEPDHRSNATRYTY
+2342 EEPDHRSNATRYIY
-2356 TSDQG
+2356 TSEQG

-2380 QSLEGQN
+2380 RSLEGQN
-2387 EHSTQQ
+2387 EHSIQQ

-2399 ETLATLRLQDE
+2399 ETLAALRLQDE
-2410 ENCIGIQDIEY
+2410 EKCIGIQDIEH

-2428 TNLVDNYMKKA
+2428 ANLVDNYMKKA